1 VIQMSRR
8 CALAI
13 VAVLWAGAT
22 GFDALFI
29 LSEAGQGN
37 PIPFSWR
44 LRNVLVAQLGPLSD
58 RWSGGP
64 GTVLLGALL
73 WGGIILLVVWLRS
86 WIAAWIAFLAIVFL
100 WHFFGLAVWFT
111 SIT

>member
-29 LSEAGQGN
+29 LSAPGQGN

-64 GTVLLGALL
+64 GTVLFAALL
-73 WGGIILLVVWLRS
+73 WGGIFLLMVWLRS
-86 WIAAWIAFLAIVFL
+86 WIAAWIVFVVIVLL
-100 WHFFGLAVWFT
+100 WHFFGFGFWSR